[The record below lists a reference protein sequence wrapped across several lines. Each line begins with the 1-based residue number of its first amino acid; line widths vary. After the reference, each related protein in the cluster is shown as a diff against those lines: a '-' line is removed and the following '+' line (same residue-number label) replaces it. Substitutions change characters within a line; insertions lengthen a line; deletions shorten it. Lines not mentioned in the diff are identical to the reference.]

1 MGWIRG
7 EGDVPLYMRWTWVVF
22 GVVWAQVTIYRDSF
36 GTPYVFGR
44 TDAEVAYGLA
54 WAHAEDDFARLQY
67 VIALAKGR
75 LGRLIGKNGAA
86 MDYFAHFTGAFH
98 LAGRQYDSLPADIRR
113 VIEAYVAG
121 LNAYAQAHPHEV
133 LDKKLFPLT
142 PQELLQGYIVIL
154 SGMIGVGQALRATL
168 SGRPSDYRF
177 SVQVGSNAIA
187 IHRSRTEENQTFL
200 LVNPH
205 VPIEG
210 ALRWYEAYLHSDE
223 GWQVLGGFFPG
234 SIAPGLGT
242 TPHHGWAVTFNW
254 PDFVDIYELKMHPK
268 NPRLYRVD
276 EAWETLRVEK
286 VRLQVRLFAPR
297 GKVVQGWPVQGFS
310 PVRGPFLT
318 VSKKLE
324 WSLFGPVVRTKKGV
338 YALRFPAEKL
348 FRAPEEWYRLSKA
361 QNFTEFYQ
369 ALRLQGIPHFN
380 FVYADPD
387 TIFYLFNATL
397 PERPAGWNWQ
407 GVLPGDTR
415 KTLWQRYLTIE
426 ELPQVLNPDC
436 GYVFSVNNSPFLV
449 SCPEASPRESDHPP
463 GEGWEW
469 NCHNNRERR
478 LRELMEG
485 RARFS
490 WEDFVRIK
498 YDRQY
503 PSAGPAAQIWQ
514 SFASL
519 PDTSDALLQQALRA
533 VRQWDLSGA
542 GENRQAALCALSV
555 YWAFRQYKLSGYNW
569 LETAQVEIPI
579 EGRWKA
585 LHWAATRLQKHYGRL
600 DPRWDEVQAIEAQ
613 GRRYPLGG
621 LPEQLAP
628 AYGSWDEQSG
638 FLRVEGGDTYIQM
651 VRFLPRQVEGRQPS
665 PLVETILPLG
675 VSGRP
680 GTPHYADQVELFH
693 RGQRKR
699 MTLDPAEIAG
709 KSVRSYTLMLRLV
722 GEAARRGQGSGE

>member
-1 MGWIRG
+1 M
-7 EGDVPLYMRWTWVVF
+7 
-22 GVVWAQVTIYRDSF
+22 
-36 GTPYVFGR
+36 
-44 TDAEVAYGLA
+44 
-54 WAHAEDDFARLQY
+54 
-67 VIALAKGR
+67 
-75 LGRLIGKNGAA
+75 
-86 MDYFAHFTGAFH
+86 
-98 LAGRQYDSLPADIRR
+98 
-113 VIEAYVAG
+113 
-121 LNAYAQAHPHEV
+121 
-133 LDKKLFPLT
+133 
-142 PQELLQGYIVIL
+142 
-154 SGMIGVGQALRATL
+154 
-168 SGRPSDYRF
+168 
-177 SVQVGSNAIA
+177 A

-234 SIAPGLGT
+234 SLAPGLGT

-318 VSKKLE
+318 VSRKLE

-449 SCPEASPRESDHPP
+449 SCPEASPRESDYPP
-463 GEGWEW
+463 GHGWEW
-469 NCHNNRERR
+469 NRHNNRELR

-485 RARFS
+485 KERFPG
-490 WEDFVRIK
+490 K
-498 YDRQY
+498 
-503 PSAGPAAQIWQ
+503 
-514 SFASL
+514 
-519 PDTSDALLQQALRA
+519 T
-533 VRQWDLSGA
+533 
-542 GENRQAALCALSV
+542 LCASSMTGSILRWV
-555 YWAFRQYKLSGYNW
+555 LPPRSGR
-569 LETAQVEIPI
+569 V
-579 EGRWKA
+579 
-585 LHWAATRLQKHYGRL
+585 
-600 DPRWDEVQAIEAQ
+600 
-613 GRRYPLGG
+613 
-621 LPEQLAP
+621 
-628 AYGSWDEQSG
+628 
-638 FLRVEGGDTYIQM
+638 LRVCQIRRM
-651 VRFLPRQVEGRQPS
+651 RSCSRRC
-665 PLVETILPLG
+665 
-675 VSGRP
+675 
-680 GTPHYADQVELFH
+680 
-693 RGQRKR
+693 GQF
-699 MTLDPAEIAG
+699 
-709 KSVRSYTLMLRLV
+709 
-722 GEAARRGQGSGE
+722 GSGTYRGREKTGKRPYVPYLSTGPFGSTSCLDITG